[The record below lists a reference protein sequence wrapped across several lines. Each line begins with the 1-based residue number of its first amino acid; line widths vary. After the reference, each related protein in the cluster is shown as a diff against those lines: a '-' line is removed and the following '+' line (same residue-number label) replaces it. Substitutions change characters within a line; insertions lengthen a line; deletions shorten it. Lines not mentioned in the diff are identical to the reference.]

1 MTAHFERADAPC
13 HQHQFLP
20 FGPAAWSGV
29 VVIRQQVGKADAAL
43 LQLQAIYHQAA
54 ILCVKDL
61 HARQRPV
68 HEDES
73 LTVMHVAVHLVR
85 NNAAQGVEALAHV
98 RRVWIQVERIRIA
111 QAEHG
116 RQRKRVTN
124 RRSWSSVMSLV
135 TRTTT
140 PLG

>member
-1 MTAHFERADAPC
+1 LTAHFQRADTPC

-20 FGPAAWSGV
+20 FGPAAWSGA

-43 LQLQAIYHQAA
+43 LKLQAVYHQAA
-54 ILCVKDL
+54 ILGVKDL

-73 LTVMHVAVHLVR
+73 LAVMHVPPHLVR
-85 NNAAQGVEALAHV
+85 HDAAQGVETFSHV
-98 RRVWIQVERIRIA
+98 RGVWIQIERIRLA